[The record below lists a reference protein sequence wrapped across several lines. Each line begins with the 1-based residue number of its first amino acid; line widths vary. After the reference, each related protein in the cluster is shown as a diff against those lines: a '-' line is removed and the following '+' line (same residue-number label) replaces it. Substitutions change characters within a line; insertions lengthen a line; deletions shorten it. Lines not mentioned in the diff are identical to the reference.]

1 MALFN
6 PAHVVGAIGDP
17 AAAVETI
24 VGHYADLGVPFCI
37 LFRDE
42 VAPGLADACAA
53 AGLVEHWQMP
63 LMVLDPIPDEGP
75 SVDGLEVTSVDAST
89 LEAYGDVLSA
99 GFGMPRELVSGLM
112 GAELLVETPG
122 FTGILGVLDGEPVA
136 ASGVFVTDATAGIYN
151 VATVASAR
159 GRGIGAAV
167 TWAAALA
174 GRDAG
179 ATRSILQASEM
190 GEPVYARMGYA
201 TPDRYRQFEGGAP
214 TPS

>member
-174 GRDAG
+174 GREAG

-190 GEPVYARMGYA
+190 GEPVHARMGYA